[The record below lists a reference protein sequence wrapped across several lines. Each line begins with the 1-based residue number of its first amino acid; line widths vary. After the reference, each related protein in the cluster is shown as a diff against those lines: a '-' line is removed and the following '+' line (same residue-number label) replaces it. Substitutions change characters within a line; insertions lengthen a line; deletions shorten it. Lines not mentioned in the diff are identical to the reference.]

1 MRRLITLLLIA
12 VAVMTVTDTA
22 MAQRRINPVK
32 QPSPTQLRKAKKPS
46 GPDKS
51 RLAERLDA
59 QGNIVLVD
67 TVTELEYV
75 DTTAVAGHVVGN
87 IYPLLHGVTIGLDIW
102 DPVMRLIG
110 QDYGGASAWATV
122 NLHNRFFPRFEMG
135 LSQADIT
142 PDGMNFTFKSPMA
155 PFFKIGCGYNIFY
168 NSNPDYQLIFGA
180 NYGFTPFSYTIENVK
195 LLSDYW
201 PGETDLTFPKTS
213 TTAGY
218 FELTAGIKVRIV
230 KNISLGWTF
239 KYHTVIHE
247 GRSTVGKPIY
257 IPGFGKRGNPITG
270 AFSVMYTLPLNKAV
284 LPKVDK
290 ED

>member
-67 TVTELEYV
+67 TVTGLEYV

-102 DPVMRLIG
+102 
-110 QDYGGASAWATV
+110 ACA
-122 NLHNRFFPRFEMG
+122 
-135 LSQADIT
+135 
-142 PDGMNFTFKSPMA
+142 
-155 PFFKIGCGYNIFY
+155 
-168 NSNPDYQLIFGA
+168 
-180 NYGFTPFSYTIENVK
+180 
-195 LLSDYW
+195 
-201 PGETDLTFPKTS
+201 
-213 TTAGY
+213 
-218 FELTAGIKVRIV
+218 
-230 KNISLGWTF
+230 
-239 KYHTVIHE
+239 
-247 GRSTVGKPIY
+247 
-257 IPGFGKRGNPITG
+257 
-270 AFSVMYTLPLNKAV
+270 
-284 LPKVDK
+284 
-290 ED
+290 

>member
-12 VAVMTVTDTA
+12 VAVMTVADTA

-46 GPDKS
+46 CPDKS

-67 TVTELEYV
+67 TVTGLEYV

-87 IYPLLHGVTIGLDIW
+87 IYPLLHGVTVGLDIW
-102 DPVMRLIG
+102 DPVMRLLG

-213 TTAGY
+213 ATAGY

-270 AFSVMYTLPLNKAV
+270 AFSVMYTLPLNKAA